1 MTDAPLNTL
10 SLDTSI
16 HPESER
22 FDAWQEFGQGHLGLR
37 KLVDGSF
44 TDVTRIKIWQM
55 PSLTFTEFEHGPVLH
70 TAATEI
76 REKVFFRIQ
85 TKGRYV
91 THVDHPAVA
100 SAGSILFTDRVS
112 GGRQAH
118 HNAGVRFSAPYET
131 VGYDPSQ
138 FKNSVSIDVSSPFGQ
153 VLTGGLAPFVQAME
167 TATGSDM
174 SALEAGI
181 LGLMRA
187 FLHQHRAEEED
198 LASFRQAQ
206 ILAMRRFVERNFL
219 HADISAVAMCAR
231 FGVSRSSLF
240 RAFEEV
246 GGLASYAARC
256 RVIALFEELAI
267 TKPARGAV
275 ARIAPKWG
283 FPDASQLHRQFVRHI
298 GIPPSEAVGVA
309 YIPA

>member
-1 MTDAPLNTL
+1 MTDAPLKTL

-22 FDAWQEFGQGHLGLR
+22 FDAWQEFGRGHLGLR
-37 KLVDGSF
+37 KLVNASF
-44 TDVTRIKIWQM
+44 TDVTRIKVWQM
-55 PSLTFTEFEHGPVLH
+55 PSLTLTEFEHGPVLH

-76 REKVFFRIQ
+76 REKVFFRMQ

-91 THVDHPAVA
+91 THIDRPAVA
-100 SAGSILFTDRVS
+100 SAGTILFTDRVS

-118 HNAGVRFSAPYET
+118 HNAGIRFAAPYEA

-138 FKNSVSIDVSSPFGQ
+138 FQNSVSIKVSSPFGLM
-153 VLTGGLAPFVQAME
+153 LTGSLAPFVQALE
-167 TATGSDM
+167 SATRSEV

-187 FLHQHRAEEED
+187 LLHQHRAEEED
-198 LASFRQAQ
+198 LASFRKAQ
-206 ILAMRRFVERNFL
+206 ILAMRKFVEQNFMQ
-219 HADISAVAMCAR
+219 ADISTVAMCTR

-256 RVIALFEELAI
+256 RVMALFEELAV
-267 TKPARGAV
+267 TKPTRGVV
-275 ARIAPKWG
+275 AKIAPNWG
-283 FPDASQLHRQFVRHI
+283 FPDANQLHRQFVRHI

-309 YIPA
+309 YVPV